1 MNKINYISFASWE
14 DRFRKSFIED
24 NKYNI
29 INKGYIF
36 YFDSFLVR
44 TQDNITNVQADFIDI
59 VELSFDD
66 AIKSWKILKS
76 TFLNIDRSYKY
87 VVNIST
93 MPRNAMFMIL
103 HFLDNSNID
112 YEIIYYNAK
121 SHGGEHNKVITRNPL
136 EPKLVLQHSGV
147 SDIDK
152 KTLLV
157 VLVGYDIKRVYQLF
171 NYFEPYNVILGI
183 ETNNKTDSLLLEE
196 EKKFHDIHTKEIV
209 QINSFEKENISQ
221 VLEKYVTPQLQKYNI
236 ILCSLGPK
244 LSAVELY
251 KYNVKYP
258 ETALAYVSS
267 KDYDENY
274 STDINLEKY
283 TIS

>member
-14 DRFRKSFIED
+14 DRFKKSFIED
-24 NKYNI
+24 NKCNI
-29 INKGYIF
+29 FNKSYIF
-36 YFDSFLVR
+36 YFDSFFSR
-44 TQDNITNVQADFIDI
+44 SKENIESIQSSSTDI
-59 VELSFDD
+59 IELSFTNS
-66 AIKSWKILKS
+66 IKTWKILKS
-76 TFLNIDRSYKY
+76 TFHDIDRSYEY
-87 VVNIST
+87 IINIST
-93 MPRNAMFMIL
+93 MPRSAMYMIL
-103 HFLDNSNID
+103 HFLDYHKINYKIL
-112 YEIIYYNAK
+112 YYNAK
-121 SHGGEHNKVITRNPL
+121 SHGGQHSKIITRNPL

-157 VLVGYDIKRVYQLF
+157 ILVGYDIKRVYQLF

-183 ETNNKTDSLLLEE
+183 ETNNQTDSLLLEE
-196 EKKFHDIHTKEIV
+196 EKRFHDIHSKEIMH
-209 QINSFEKENISQ
+209 INSFEKENINNA
-221 VLEKYVTPQLQKYNI
+221 LEKYVTPKLKDYNI

-251 KYNVKYP
+251 KYNIKYP

-274 STDINLEKY
+274 SNDINLQKY
-283 TIS
+283 II